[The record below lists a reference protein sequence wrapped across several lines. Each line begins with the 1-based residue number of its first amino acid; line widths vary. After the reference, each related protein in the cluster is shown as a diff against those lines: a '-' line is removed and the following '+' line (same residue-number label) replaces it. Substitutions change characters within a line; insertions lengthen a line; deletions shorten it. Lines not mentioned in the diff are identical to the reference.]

1 MKKYFVYLGIT
12 KNKNDM
18 TTTQITKLEMTV
30 LNAIQQWTA
39 KEFTSDNGNWAYV
52 HEIADKVNASQLR
65 ALITTL
71 KSKGVLDW
79 DSNEGGFDGAFVTI
93 KNNFFNETGNYTQTG
108 SPEIK
113 FINLEVK

>member
-1 MKKYFVYLGIT
+1 MA
-12 KNKNDM
+12 
-18 TTTQITKLEMTV
+18 TTQITKLEMTV

-39 KEFTSDNGNWAYV
+39 EEFSSDNGNWAYV
-52 HEIADKVNASQLR
+52 HEIAAKVNGSQLR

-79 DSNEGGFDGAFVTI
+79 DSNEYGFDGPFVTI
-93 KNNFFNETGNYTQTG
+93 QDGFFTETGYHTATG